1 MSEQFNLTNPFPG
14 LRPFEAEEEHL
25 FFGRDGQ
32 SDDLLR
38 RLRRS
43 RFLAVLGTSGSGK
56 SSLVRAGLLP
66 SLYGGI
72 MTQAGSAWRVAL
84 FRPGHDPIGNLAQS
98 LNDPQVFGDDE
109 DDGDLQRTITEATL
123 RRSALGLVEATRQA
137 RMPAHEN
144 LLVVVD
150 QFEEIFRFKRTSKKE
165 SSEDEAAAFVK
176 LLLEAKRQTNVPIYI
191 VITMRSDFLG
201 DCSQFRDLPEAI
213 NEGQY
218 LIPRM
223 TRDERREAITGPVAV
238 GGGEIAPR
246 LLNRLLNDVGDNPD
260 QLPILQHALMRTWDY
275 WTRHRRDGEAIDLSD
290 YEAVG
295 TMVDALSRHADEA
308 YNELPN
314 DRSKT
319 IAEKLFKSLT
329 EKGPDNREIRRPTKV
344 KEICAVT
351 EASPA
356 EVISVIERFR
366 RPGRS
371 FLMPPTNTKLGED
384 SLIDISHES
393 LIRGWERL
401 RKWVNQEARSAQI
414 YRRLAETAALHREGS
429 AGLWHDPDLA
439 LALKWRD
446 ENRPNAVWAQHYN
459 PDFDGAMSFLTA
471 SKDEREAEVAAK
483 ELHRRRE
490 IRRTRMFSA
499 VLGIAFLIS
508 LGFGAFAFD
517 ARTKAYAAANEA
529 LEQRNHA
536 LLARKEADDSRRTA
550 EEKAREAEAAQKEAE
565 TAREKE
571 AEQAQVA
578 TQQAEIARRRQ
589 QEAVVAKTAAVQAQQ
604 HAVRQQRRAEQAAL
618 ESSHAALREK
628 RSSRSSITNL
638 NTLAGRLLELSSPE
652 EAAYWRTYKA
662 TALTQIGLHRQAR
675 DESAIV
681 LNTFGD
687 QMNSLT
693 NRGYMYLI
701 LQEPE
706 NALRDFQRARDL
718 DPQSSLAHVNV
729 GVTQANLKDYDAAA
743 NSIAKAI
750 EWYRPLF
757 YDGVFESEIS
767 PDIKSVT
774 HRSVIGAEGSAF
786 NVALHYELAN
796 VEAFRGS
803 KEFEVR
809 LASADREAERAQP
822 SVDAYLTALNWG
834 WLHLRKVPGDY
845 GALASQ
851 AHLWRKAG
859 YDEWAKYYLLRFKCL
874 DDRMKVDALNK
885 KEEAQ
890 KQLAEAQKKNDQV
903 SVKRYQDLAAS
914 YEGVANRYADLA
926 KWVDRQLNQLPPNL
940 GPVSCSTPPNF
951 EADTRTKLLEA
962 EELAYSGE
970 IDQAIKLLGTGI
982 EAEPENIELLISRA
996 RYRKWRGD
1004 WEQEGSDKRKA
1015 LWDGARQ
1022 DFATALQLTE
1032 KYPSFIPSVYSA
1044 WAVMGKLMGVI
1055 DDNQQ
1060 KFYFQKAMEMGPADP
1075 YVLSQLSDLVANTN
1089 KIEAI
1094 SLLKRSLTL
1103 NPSADTYYKLA
1114 KLQNDSGSHQDAFES
1129 IKMAVSLRG
1138 DSADFYRERESYYK
1152 ERERTEEGLG
1162 VSEVERKRHL
1172 AAGYSEIGASLLK
1185 QLKTYQA
1192 FEAYKASQRVLSE
1205 VAKNGENAAVS
1216 ADLVLAAANLSRVRE
1231 ISRTPTVLELISC
1244 RILSMEEGNGPRRE
1258 VVVDRGTRDGVIP
1271 GSEGVVW
1278 SIYSNV
1284 DNKER
1289 KVQKIGT
1296 ARIVSVESQSADVEV
1311 VMDNAS
1317 GAGMIQIGDMVE
1329 FRVKVPVPLTPERS
1343 ILWQL
1348 SKYHINFYSEAGNR
1362 IFGDYRALYADE
1374 NEQLV
1379 EQELDAM
1386 LQEIQKTA
1394 EVLAELEV
1402 MSTQLTEGRFK
1413 GKTLKEVM
1421 ANPQRPDL
1429 RDFLAYVMK
1438 YPATHYGKD
1447 EKIGR
1452 MFGVWLLQG
1461 TPQ

>member
-1 MSEQFNLTNPFPG
+1 MSEQSNLTNPFPG
-14 LRPFEAEEEHL
+14 LRPFEADEEHL

-32 SDDLLR
+32 SDELLR

-72 MTQAGSAWRVAL
+72 MTQAGSGWRVAL
-84 FRPGHDPIGNLAQS
+84 FRPGHDPIGNLAHA
-98 LNDPQVFGDDE
+98 LNDPQVFGDV
-109 DDGDLQRTITEATL
+109 DDDADIQRTITEATL
-123 RRSALGLVEATRQA
+123 RRSALGLVEASRQA
-137 RMPAHEN
+137 RMPANEN

-150 QFEEIFRFKRTSKKE
+150 QFEEIFRFKRTSKKDG
-165 SSEDEAAAFVK
+165 SEDEAAAFVK

-246 LLNRLLNDVGDNPD
+246 LMNRLLNDVGDNPD

-275 WTRHRRDGEAIDLSD
+275 WIKHRRDHAPLDISD

-308 YNELPN
+308 YNELPD

-344 KEICAVT
+344 KEICAVS

-366 RPGRS
+366 QPGRS

-459 PDFDGAMSFLTA
+459 PDFDGAMSFLMA
-471 SKDEREAEVAAK
+471 SKDEREAQIAAK
-483 ELHRRRE
+483 EMQRRRE
-490 IRRTRMFSA
+490 TRRTRVFTS
-499 VLGIAFLIS
+499 VLGVAFLIS
-508 LGFGAFAFD
+508 LGFGVFAFD

-529 LEQRNHA
+529 LEQRNQA
-536 LLARKEADDSRRTA
+536 VSARKEAEDSRRTAEDSRKTA
-550 EEKAREAEAAQKEAE
+550 EEKAREAEVAQKEAE

-571 AEQAQVA
+571 AEQAEVA
-578 TQQAEIARRRQ
+578 KQQAEIAKRRQ

-604 HAVRQQRRAEQAAL
+604 HAVRQQKRAEKAAL
-618 ESSHAALREK
+618 ESSHAALRENK
-628 RSSRSSITNL
+628 ANRNSMSGFNNL
-638 NTLAGRLLELSSPE
+638 ATRLLELSSPQ
-652 EAAYWRTYKA
+652 EAAYWRSYKA
-662 TALTQIGLHRQAR
+662 TALTQIGLHQQAL
-675 DESAIV
+675 DESTIS

-687 QMNSLT
+687 QLGSLT

-701 LQEPE
+701 LQQPE

-729 GVTQANLKDYDAAA
+729 GVTAANLKDYDAAVI
-743 NSIAKAI
+743 SLGKAI

-774 HRSVIGAEGSAF
+774 HRGVIGAEGSAF

-803 KEFEVR
+803 KEFEAK
-809 LASADREAERAQP
+809 LASADREAEIAKP
-822 SVDAYLTALNWG
+822 SVDAYLTALNWA
-834 WLHLRKVPGDY
+834 WLQLRKVPEDY

-859 YDEWAKYYLLRFKCL
+859 YDEWAKYYFLRFKCE
-874 DDRMKVDALNK
+874 DERMKAVALSK
-885 KEEAQ
+885 KDEAL
-890 KQLAEAQKKNDQV
+890 KQLAEAEKKNDPA
-903 SVKRYQDLAAS
+903 SVKRARDLVAS
-914 YEGVANRYADLA
+914 SEAVANRYEGLA
-926 KWVDRQLNQLPPNL
+926 KWVDRQLKQLPPNL
-940 GPVSCSTPPNF
+940 AEVSCSNPPST
-951 EADTRTKLLEA
+951 EIDTRTKLLEA
-962 EELAYSGE
+962 EELASRGQT
-970 IDQAIKLLGTGI
+970 DQAINLLGTAI
-982 EAEPENIELLISRA
+982 QEEPENIELVISRA
-996 RYRKWRGD
+996 RYRTWRGNG
-1004 WEQEGSDKRKA
+1004 EPEGSDRRKA
-1015 LWDGARQ
+1015 FWESSRE
-1022 DFATALQLTE
+1022 DFATALKLTE
-1032 KYPSFIPSVYSA
+1032 KYPSFIPNVYTA
-1044 WAVMGKLMGVI
+1044 WAFYGKHMGAI

-1060 KFYFQKAMEMGPADP
+1060 KFYFQKAMEMGPADS
-1075 YVLSQLSDLVANTN
+1075 YVLSQLSDLVAKEDMN
-1089 KIEAI
+1089 KAI

-1114 KLQNDSGSHQDAFES
+1114 KLQNDSRSHQDALES
-1129 IKMAVSLRG
+1129 IKMAISLRG
-1138 DSADFYRERESYYK
+1138 ESTDYYRERETYYK
-1152 ERERTEEGLG
+1152 ERERAEEGLG
-1162 VSEVERKRHL
+1162 VSETERKRHL
-1172 AAGYSEIGASLLK
+1172 AEGYSEIGSSLLK
-1185 QLKTYQA
+1185 QSKTYQA
-1192 FEAYKASQRVLSE
+1192 FQAYKASERVLSE
-1205 VAKNGENAAVS
+1205 IAKKGENAAVS
-1216 ADLVLAAANLSRVRE
+1216 ADLVLAAANLARVRE
-1231 ISRTPTVLELISC
+1231 IARTPTVLELISC
-1244 RILSMEEGNGPRRE
+1244 RILSMEGTGSRRQ

-1278 SIYSNV
+1278 SIYGNV

-1296 ARIVSVESQSADVEV
+1296 ARILYVEAQSADVEV
-1311 VMDNAS
+1311 VMDDPS
-1317 GAGMIQIGDMVE
+1317 GGGLIQIGDMVE
-1329 FRVKVPVPLTPERS
+1329 FRVKVPVPLIPERS
-1343 ILWQL
+1343 VLWGL
-1348 SKYHINFYSEAGNR
+1348 SKFHINFYSEDGKR
-1362 IFGDYRALYADE
+1362 LFGDYRTLYADE

-1379 EQELDAM
+1379 EQELDGM
-1386 LQEIQKTA
+1386 LAEIHKTP
-1394 EVLAELEV
+1394 EYLKELEV
-1402 MSTQLTEGRFK
+1402 LSTELTEGRFK
-1413 GKTLKEVM
+1413 GKKLKDAM
-1421 ANPQRPDL
+1421 TSATRADL
-1429 RDFLAYVMK
+1429 QDFLTY
-1438 YPATHYGKD
+1438 
-1447 EKIGR
+1447 
-1452 MFGVWLLQG
+1452 
-1461 TPQ
+1461 